1 MTFCPTPPP
10 FRPIGP
16 PSFSTDSNRSRDQR
30 FDLNPFRGVLCLWI
44 VGIHLGGPAVR
55 ALAHITGVVNLE
67 HFVYVYRLGV
77 ECFFVLTGFL
87 LAHSI
92 RRIPNGPGTVGQLVF
107 RRTLR
112 LIVPYQIA
120 LALAAVV
127 LSLGVHVFHRA
138 WDLPDAATWVS
149 TAFVVGDLVHVVGPV
164 GSFWSMQPMFQFYL
178 ATAGLLLLI
187 RAVPAGRFAGGRAAD
202 WGLAVIAISS
212 VLYYGLNL
220 SIGTTVIY
228 QSWSLPYVA
237 WLMAAGMLTYRVATR
252 RHNLHLLVGVVL
264 FAGVVNAVT
273 LATGTA
279 ANGHTTW
286 GFKLP
291 FAATALY
298 VLARGYQVPRYL
310 PVRLAA
316 GIGRYSYSI
325 YLTHMTLGSHLTGLV
340 LAYVVLPEWTPI
352 ALFLP
357 ALAVSVLSGVA
368 FYHLVEVR
376 FIAASRRLRPEPKSD
391 WQSDRT
397 PPLGIK
403 LPAPA

>member
-1 MTFCPTPPP
+1 V
-10 FRPIGP
+10 
-16 PSFSTDSNRSRDQR
+16 RDQR
-30 FDLNPFRGVLCLWI
+30 FDLNPFRGILCLWI
-44 VGIHLGGPAVR
+44 VGIHLGGSAIR
-55 ALAHITGVVNLE
+55 ALGHVTDEVNLYYLVE
-67 HFVYVYRLGV
+67 LYRLGV
-77 ECFFVLTGFL
+77 ECFFVLTGYL

-92 RRIPNGPGTVGQLVF
+92 RRIPTGSGTVGQLVF

-112 LIVPYQIA
+112 LLVPYQIA
-120 LALAAVV
+120 LALTAVV
-127 LSLGVHVFHRA
+127 LSVGVHVFHRA
-138 WDLPDAATWVS
+138 WDLPNAATWVS
-149 TAFVVGDLVHVVGPV
+149 TAFVVGDLVHVVCPV

-178 ATAGLLLLI
+178 ATAGVLLLV

-202 WGLAVIAISS
+202 WGLAVIAITS
-212 VLYYGLNL
+212 VLYYGLNF
-220 SIGTTVIY
+220 SSDPTVIY
-228 QSWSLPYVA
+228 RTWSLPYVA

-252 RHNLHLLVGVVL
+252 RHNLPLLVGVVL
-264 FAGVVNAVT
+264 FVGVVNAVM

-279 ANGHTTW
+279 ASGHTTW

-291 FAATALY
+291 IAVAALY

-325 YLTHMTLGSHLTGLV
+325 YLTHMALGSHVTGLV
-340 LAYVVLPEWTPI
+340 LAYAVLPEWAPI
-352 ALFLP
+352 ALFVP
-357 ALAVSVLSGVA
+357 AMAVSVLSGVA

-376 FIAASRRLRPEPKSD
+376 FIAASRRLRPAPQSD